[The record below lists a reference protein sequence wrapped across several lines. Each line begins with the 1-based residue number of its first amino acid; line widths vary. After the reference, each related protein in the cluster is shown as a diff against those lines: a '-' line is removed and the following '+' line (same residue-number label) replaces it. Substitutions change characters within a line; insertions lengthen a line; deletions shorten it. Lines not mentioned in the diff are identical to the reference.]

1 MRHGLGPPGASHSQA
16 PRSVSGTPPLKSN
29 LGPASASSQSQRP
42 PQASHQGILFGSS
55 THGESRAQR
64 FWETTQSRSIYD
76 TSVSSSAER
85 RPPFRQ
91 DIHLHPLPSQYT
103 VPSQR
108 PSQQPSPT
116 RSSSISQPSQ
126 PAASNYHASAQ
137 ATASASRRSSGNLL
151 SPTAQP
157 ANFVRTPNPSQQL
170 DGDRHSAAAS
180 WAQSQFPR
188 VSPREQNFPQ
198 NRASADLS
206 RPTSSGGEER
216 NENWDMPMRV
226 SFKLPSVASCRQ
238 QC

>member
-1 MRHGLGPPGASHSQA
+1 MHHALGPSGAASHSQVM
-16 PRSVSGTPPLKSN
+16 RSVSATSADQPPKSSF
-29 LGPASASSQSQRP
+29 GPASVSSQSHRP
-42 PQASHQGILFGSS
+42 PAQAGHHGILFGSS
-55 THGESRAQR
+55 THGESQAHR

-76 TSVSSSAER
+76 TSASSSAER

-108 PSQQPSPT
+108 PAQQASPT
-116 RSSSISQPSQ
+116 RSSSISQPGQSA
-126 PAASNYHASAQ
+126 PSTYHVSAQ
-137 ATASASRRSSGNLL
+137 DAVSASRRSSGNLL

-157 ANFVRTPNPSQQL
+157 ANSMRMPNASQQP
-170 DGDRHSAAAS
+170 DVDHHSAAAS

-188 VSPREQNFPQ
+188 VSPREQSFPQ
-198 NRASADLS
+198 NRPSTDLS

-226 SFKLPSVASCRQ
+226 SLGHPS
-238 QC
+238 

>member
-1 MRHGLGPPGASHSQA
+1 MRHSLGPPGASHPQVL
-16 PRSVSGTPPLKSN
+16 RSVSSTSADQPLKSGFG
-29 LGPASASSQSQRP
+29 LASVSSQSHRPPP
-42 PQASHQGILFGSS
+42 PQAGHHGILFGSS
-55 THGESRAQR
+55 THGESQAQR

-108 PSQQPSPT
+108 PSQQPSPS
-116 RSSSISQPSQ
+116 RSSSVSQPSQ
-126 PAASNYHASAQ
+126 LTASTYHVSAQ
-137 ATASASRRSSGNLL
+137 DAVSASRRSSGNLL
-151 SPTAQP
+151 SPTAQS
-157 ANFVRTPNPSQQL
+157 AHSGRMPNASQQP
-170 DGDRHSAAAS
+170 DVDRHSAAAS

-188 VSPREQNFPQ
+188 VSTREQSYPQ

-216 NENWDMPMRV
+216 NENREMPMRV
-226 SFKLPSVASCRQ
+226 SLGHPS
-238 QC
+238 